1 MSDLLD
7 PEGEPAPDAKLIE
20 VAAQIAEGGAID
32 WDAIERE
39 HPGEAE
45 VVQGLKRMERVL
57 RAQRDARSTQPP
69 VNPIGVWGHL
79 QLVEILARGS
89 FGEVYRAYD
98 PQLQIDV
105 ALKLFHPAGSPGT
118 HTPLEDCLK
127 EARQMARIRHLHVV
141 RIFGADVRGGRA
153 GIWMELIRGK
163 TLETFLKENGT
174 LSIDEAARVG
184 IQVCSALAEVHAIGM
199 VHRDVKT
206 SNVMREEGGRI
217 VLMDFGAASMSDP
230 LAAGGGIYGTPQTA
244 APELFCGAEGTPAT
258 DVYSVG
264 VLLFRLV
271 TGHFPVEASTH
282 EDLIAKHARGE
293 RTSLRTLR
301 PSAPPWFASIVDRAL
316 DPDPNARFESA
327 ARMEESLANGLHR
340 KARISTRALVL
351 LGLLLLGVTAF
362 DTPRIPIPT
371 RLAVDASLMRDRI
384 HDVSPLKS
392 GDRIEPGEGVFLV
405 LRCEE
410 PVWTYVI
417 NRDQAGSVYVLHPL
431 PGFDKPNP
439 LMPGVEHRLPGH
451 HEGVTESWWV
461 SSAGGDEE
469 FIVIVSRGHR
479 PELEAAVQALPH
491 AGPRGGELD
500 VPLTRGTGETAPSA
514 NPDPPVPTILPAVL
528 EAILSG
534 PDQPDVRVVRFTLKN
549 PLP

>member
-1 MSDLLD
+1 
-7 PEGEPAPDAKLIE
+7 
-20 VAAQIAEGGAID
+20 
-32 WDAIERE
+32 
-39 HPGEAE
+39 
-45 VVQGLKRMERVL
+45 
-57 RAQRDARSTQPP
+57 
-69 VNPIGVWGHL
+69 
-79 QLVEILARGS
+79 
-89 FGEVYRAYD
+89 
-98 PQLQIDV
+98 
-105 ALKLFHPAGSPGT
+105 
-118 HTPLEDCLK
+118 
-127 EARQMARIRHLHVV
+127 
-141 RIFGADVRGGRA
+141 
-153 GIWMELIRGK
+153 
-163 TLETFLKENGT
+163 
-174 LSIDEAARVG
+174 
-184 IQVCSALAEVHAIGM
+184 
-199 VHRDVKT
+199 VKT

-392 GDRIEPGEGVFLV
+392 GDRIETGEGVFLV

-500 VPLTRGTGETAPSA
+500 VP
-514 NPDPPVPTILPAVL
+514 
-528 EAILSG
+528 
-534 PDQPDVRVVRFTLKN
+534 
-549 PLP
+549 